1 MDTDTALF
9 HDALIPLLVPKDDVT
24 AHPRNARN
32 GDIEAIAESIQTNG
46 CYRPVIAQRSSG
58 HILAGNH
65 TYYALLSLGAAQIP
79 VVWVECD
86 DVAATRIL
94 LADNRTADLGNYD
107 NGLLVDLLDDL
118 AGHDSLM
125 GTGYLDSDLRELHKL
140 LEEET
145 PIESQD
151 PDYGWPVLHLRVHP
165 SARTAFYGMTDAQ
178 DNDADRF
185 VALLRKAGWTGQIR
199 RG

>member
-65 TYYALLSLGAAQIP
+65 TYYALLSLGAAQ
-79 VVWVECD
+79 D
-86 DVAATRIL
+86 RKSTRL
-94 LADNRTADLGNYD
+94 NSSHVSR
-107 NGLLVDLLDDL
+107 
-118 AGHDSLM
+118 SRM
-125 GTGYLDSDLRELHKL
+125 
-140 LEEET
+140 
-145 PIESQD
+145 
-151 PDYGWPVLHLRVHP
+151 P
-165 SARTAFYGMTDAQ
+165 SSA
-178 DNDADRF
+178 
-185 VALLRKAGWTGQIR
+185 
-199 RG
+199 

>member
-1 MDTDTALF
+1 MSRTGLARAMDLTTPSLSR
-9 HDALIPLLVPKDDVT
+9 LT
-24 AHPRNARN
+24 Q
-32 GDIEAIAESIQTNG
+32 S
-46 CYRPVIAQRSSG
+46 
-58 HILAGNH
+58 LANH
-65 TYYALLSLGAAQIP
+65 QL
-79 VVWVECD
+79 
-86 DVAATRIL
+86 
-94 LADNRTADLGNYD
+94 
-107 NGLLVDLLDDL
+107 
-118 AGHDSLM
+118 
-125 GTGYLDSDLRELHKL
+125 LRELHKL